1 MNPFQPKHIF
11 PILLGTMLLANVGAR
26 MWIIFEPLYLQELG
40 ADVAGVGIFFTLTT
54 ILHTS
59 YLTLF

>member
-1 MNPFQPKHIF
+1 
-11 PILLGTMLLANVGAR
+11 MLLANVGAR